1 MAIDDEDV
9 AQVRAAT
16 DLVALVGEYTP
27 LKRVGRRFVGLCPFH
42 SEKSASF
49 SVNGEEGLYYCFG
62 CQASGDAIT
71 FLRAIEGCD
80 FVEAVERLAAR
91 AGITV
96 RHTADGKGQHERDQ
110 QHELKEAMRRAVAF
124 YHERLLSHAD
134 AAHAR
139 QYLRSRGYD
148 GGTVRK
154 FALGW
159 SPERG
164 SSLVRAIGLSAGV
177 LTAAGLAHEGNYGL
191 QDSFRGRVMFPI
203 FDPSGNAI
211 ALGGRILPG
220 AGSTP
225 PGPKYR
231 NSKETPI
238 YSKRRTLYGLNWARQ
253 SIVQTGEIVVCE
265 GYTDVIGL
273 FTAGVPRAVATCGT
287 SLTDEHFQLMARFGK
302 RVVLAFDAD
311 AAGQA
316 AASRFYEW
324 ERRHDLEVAVAL
336 LPSGSDPG
344 EMAREDPD
352 GLRAAVEGARPFLGF
367 RVDRAL
373 TAGDLRTPEGRA
385 RAAEAAVAMIAE
397 HPNELVRDQ
406 YLVTIAD
413 RTRIEVDRLRDRLEQ
428 AVRAVRD
435 PRATGGGRAPHERGA
450 PGRPGSDAPGEDDY
464 DSYGDYGDNGDY
476 EGHGGTNGRLGGTG
490 DRSPEAWRSARGERP
505 GSGRRGANRSGQ
517 RAGLQALTLAI
528 HAPALM
534 AGRLDESLFA
544 DPVQQEA
551 YLALAGAASL
561 HEAIENAGG
570 QAADLLLQLAVGEP
584 QSDPDHTIVAL
595 VRAAAARALV
605 DLEAEARAA
614 DAAGDAARL
623 GSVASGIAYLKTELE
638 VIGDPGVNQTP
649 PRPVIDAG
657 DRLLGWL
664 VGRRREG
671 A

>member
-1 MAIDDEDV
+1 MGIPDEDV

-16 DLVALVGEYTP
+16 DIVTLIGEYTP

-42 SEKSASF
+42 AEKSASF

-80 FVEAVERLAAR
+80 FVEAVERLGAR

-96 RHTADGKGQHERDQ
+96 RQESGGRGQQDRDQ
-110 QHELKEAMRRAVAF
+110 QEAMKEAMRRAVAF
-124 YHERLLSHAD
+124 YHERLLGHAD
-134 AAHAR
+134 ASHAR

-148 GGTVRK
+148 GGVVRQFRLGWAPERSGNLAK
-154 FALGW
+154 ALGM
-159 SPERG
+159 PG
-164 SSLVRAIGLSAGV
+164 TVLVE
-177 LTAAGLAHEGNYGL
+177 AGLAHDGNYGL

-203 FDPSGNAI
+203 FDPSGTPI

-220 AGSTP
+220 AGQGSDGGN

-253 SIVQTGEIVVCE
+253 GIVQAGEIVICE

-287 SLTDEHFQLMARFGK
+287 ALTDEHFQLIARFAK
-302 RVVLAFDAD
+302 RVILAFDAD
-311 AAGQA
+311 TAGQS

-324 ERRHDLEVAVAL
+324 ERQHDLEVAVAP
-336 LPSGSDPG
+336 LPPGSDPG
-344 EMAREDPD
+344 GLAQSDPER
-352 GLRAAVEGARPFLGF
+352 LRSAIEQAQPFLGF

-373 TAGDLRTPEGRA
+373 SAGDLRSPEGRA

-413 RTRIEVDRLRDRLEQ
+413 RSRIEVERLRPYLDRPRGSVPEEHSLP
-428 AVRAVRD
+428 AAP
-435 PRATGGGRAPHERGA
+435 PRAH
-450 PGRPGSDAPGEDDY
+450 
-464 DSYGDYGDNGDY
+464 
-476 EGHGGTNGRLGGTG
+476 G
-490 DRSPEAWRSARGERP
+490 DRGKRVARD
-505 GSGRRGANRSGQ
+505 
-517 RAGLQALTLAI
+517 GLALAI
-528 HAPALM
+528 HAPAAM
-534 AGRLDESLFA
+534 AGRLDECLFSDA
-544 DPVQQEA
+544 VQRQA
-551 YLALAGAASL
+551 YLALARATSL
-561 HEAIENAGG
+561 HEAIEGSEDDV
-570 QAADLLLQLAVGEP
+570 ADLLRQLAVIEP
-584 QSDPDHTIVAL
+584 EADADGTIVQL
-595 VRAAAARALV
+595 VRAAAIRALG
-605 DLEAEARAA
+605 DLEAEGRTAE
-614 DAAGDAARL
+614 AAGDQSRF
-623 GSVASGIAYLKTELE
+623 VAVNADTKQLKSDLE
-638 VIGDPGVNQTP
+638 VIQDTGVNQTP
-649 PRPVIDAG
+649 PRPVIEAA

-664 VGRRREG
+664 RSRRGEG

>member
-1 MAIDDEDV
+1 MAIDKEDI
-9 AQVRAAT
+9 ARVRAAT
-16 DLVALVGEYTP
+16 DLVALIGEYTP

-42 SEKSASF
+42 SEKTPSF
-49 SVNGEEGLYYCFG
+49 SVNGEDGVYYCFG
-62 CQASGDAIT
+62 CQAKGDAIS
-71 FLRAIEGCD
+71 FLEAIDGCG
-80 FVEAVERLAAR
+80 FVEAVERLGSR
-91 AGITV
+91 VGITV
-96 RHTADGKGQHERDQ
+96 EHVADGKGQHERDQ
-110 QHELKEAMRRAVAF
+110 HHELIEAMRRAVAL

-134 AAHAR
+134 AAPAR

-148 GGTVRK
+148 GETVRK

-159 SPERG
+159 APERG
-164 SSLVRAIGLSAGV
+164 NPVVRSLGLASGV

-203 FDPSGNAI
+203 FDPSGKAI

-220 AGSTP
+220 AGSAT

-273 FTAGVPRAVATCGT
+273 FGAGVPRAVATCGT
-287 SLTDEHFQLMARFGK
+287 SLTDEHFQLMARFAK
-302 RVVLAFDAD
+302 RIVLAFDAD

-324 ERRHDLEVAVAL
+324 EKRHDLEVAVAL

-344 EMAREDPD
+344 EMARQDPD
-352 GLRAAVEGARPFLGF
+352 GLRSAIEQAQPFLGF
-367 RVDRAL
+367 RVERAL
-373 TAGDLRTPEGRA
+373 ATGDLRSPEGRA
-385 RAAEAAVAMIAE
+385 RAAEAAVIMISE

-413 RTRIEVDRLRDRLEQ
+413 RTRIEVDRLRGHLDR
-428 AVRAVRD
+428 AVRAA
-435 PRATGGGRAPHERGA
+435 RAGRPAPGSQAGRSRGAGGGSDEEAPPPYDDTEGDSGDYA
-450 PGRPGSDAPGEDDY
+450 EYSGSDAG
-464 DSYGDYGDNGDY
+464 YGDGRPA
-476 EGHGGTNGRLGGTG
+476 GT
-490 DRSPEAWRSARGERP
+490 ARSAA
-505 GSGRRGANRSGQ
+505 SGRRDGRAGASHAGQ
-517 RAGLQALTLAI
+517 RAGLEALSLAI
-528 HAPALM
+528 HSPALM
-534 AGRLDESLFA
+534 AGRLDECLFA
-544 DPVQQEA
+544 DPIQRDA

-561 HEAIENAGG
+561 HEAIENASG
-570 QAADLLLQLAVGEP
+570 QVADVLLRLAVSEP
-584 QSDPDHTIVAL
+584 QSDPDHTLVAL
-595 VRAAAARALV
+595 VRPAAARALA
-605 DLEAEARAA
+605 DLEIEARAA
-614 DAAGDAARL
+614 DAAGDTAQWQA
-623 GSVASGIAYLKTELE
+623 VAGCIAYVKTELE
-638 VIGDPGVNQTP
+638 VIGDPGVNQSP
-649 PRPVIDAG
+649 PRAVIEAA